1 MWPLLAASG
10 QRSTDT
16 YLKAECLTLMLQDCK
31 QMLENARAS
40 NAALAKSNLS
50 QGEELTKMRTG
61 GGHSHM

>member
-1 MWPLLAASG
+1 
-10 QRSTDT
+10 
-16 YLKAECLTLMLQDCK
+16 MLQDCK

-61 GGHSHM
+61 GGHNHM